1 MIKIADGNLVLHNVP
16 LPEIRY
22 ADSTLTLELDDEHF
36 RRKTVVFSP
45 IQGIKLTANDCA
57 DIPTAEKSFSS
68 GRYKRYVLEDT
79 DSAWVKEL
87 RNGIIDK
94 NDDFTKKTRHFI
106 IDIGDELL
114 EIAAWNMEIKPCIY
128 VAAHRGYSE
137 KYPENTMEAFRAAIE
152 AGADEIETDVRIT
165 ADGELVLI
173 HDAALDRTTDGSG
186 EVGSFTLAE
195 LKKLDA
201 GIKKDESF
209 AGARIP
215 TLREL
220 LELVKDTERVT
231 LDIELKEYPT
241 EGREAVAYEACDK
254 ALAMLDEYGFTDRC
268 VINSWNGKLNEYVR
282 EKYGDRYK
290 QHVYYP
296 EELLG
301 ECRADPYSYAYCACL
316 FTNNPEAYDYL
327 RSRGVQPW
335 AGAGVKDEETLD
347 KVIKNGAMLITCN
360 DPAEILG
367 LLRKKGLHK

>member
-45 IQGIKLTANDCA
+45 IQGIKLTTSDCA

-195 LKKLDA
+195 LKKFDA
-201 GIKKDESF
+201 GIK
-209 AGARIP
+209 

>member
-57 DIPTAEKSFSS
+57 DIPMTEKSFSE

-137 KYPENTMEAFRAAIE
+137 KYFEETCRTFIDISQKKLHNIDSPILSMGMSRGFEYAIE
-152 AGADEIETDVRIT
+152 TGSDMVRI
-165 ADGELVLI
+165 GN
-173 HDAALDRTTDGSG
+173 ALFSPGSN
-186 EVGSFTLAE
+186 
-195 LKKLDA
+195 
-201 GIKKDESF
+201 I
-209 AGARIP
+209 
-215 TLREL
+215 
-220 LELVKDTERVT
+220 
-231 LDIELKEYPT
+231 
-241 EGREAVAYEACDK
+241 
-254 ALAMLDEYGFTDRC
+254 
-268 VINSWNGKLNEYVR
+268 
-282 EKYGDRYK
+282 
-290 QHVYYP
+290 
-296 EELLG
+296 
-301 ECRADPYSYAYCACL
+301 
-316 FTNNPEAYDYL
+316 
-327 RSRGVQPW
+327 
-335 AGAGVKDEETLD
+335 
-347 KVIKNGAMLITCN
+347 
-360 DPAEILG
+360 
-367 LLRKKGLHK
+367 